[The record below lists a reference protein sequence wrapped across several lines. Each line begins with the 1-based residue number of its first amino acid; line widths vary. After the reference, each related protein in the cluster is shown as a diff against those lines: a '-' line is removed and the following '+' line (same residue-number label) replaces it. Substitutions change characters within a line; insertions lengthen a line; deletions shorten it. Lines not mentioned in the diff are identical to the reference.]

1 MAALSAEELAHFYTH
16 GYVVKPAIADA
27 ALCARA
33 RDHLWQMNDL
43 PRFQRGQPSTWGPF
57 FGDEDNNQADDRPAA
72 ENAGKPPLS
81 RRGYGFWLQSDEA
94 VCSEWYAL
102 YRHVNYDRLPGG
114 HHVAPLPPP
123 PPPTAASATI

>member
-16 GYVVKPAIADA
+16 GYVVKQAIADD

-43 PRFQRGQPSTWGPF
+43 PRFQRGQPASWGPF

-94 VCSEWYAL
+94 VCSKWYAL
-102 YRHVNYDRLPGG
+102 NAVMNLRHQ
-114 HHVAPLPPP
+114 PPP
-123 PPPTAASATI
+123 PAPPPTASLPRPPL